1 MSKQLQLQNIDGKKY
16 LVYPFRSIREVDDII
31 LQLLNEAEQEGF
43 LESSIRKSQKVVAY
57 NIDHLTSLADLPD
70 RVLTREQFI
79 SVLQDLL
86 DMLVYLE
93 DSFIGPEYIA
103 FDRDEVYVDPDTCKL
118 YLAILPVQSPG
129 ASSSLQNCV
138 LDLISKFTSGEGD
151 PFSAD
156 AIMRTT
162 SGMSKISDLQNL
174 IRHLQEFA
182 DTQPEVS
189 AAPAAEEAAEE
200 IPPAEEAILEIPAAE
215 EASAVEEPALEISA
229 AEEGPAVEEVVPEIP
244 AAEEAPAVEEPVLE
258 IPAAE
263 ETPTVEEVVPE
274 IPAAEEAPAVEEAA
288 LEIPAAEEA
297 PAVKE
302 VVPEIPAAEEVPAV
316 EEAAPEIPAAEEVP
330 AVEEAAP
337 EIAPIEEKAAEAD
350 SSDAETKD
358 LISEV
363 IAEEKT
369 SGEEAVPIFE
379 KAIEIDI
386 DQPAGVESAADNT
399 LIFNK
404 ELKSELAAVFS
415 APEEAEKENEELKE
429 IEKAMDEPEAEEI
442 TDEIPVSELEEQ
454 LAQKEVITVSGRK
467 PAYLFRKKT
476 SELIPLSGI
485 PFLLGKIPTACDYL
499 ISDNP
504 AVSRIHA
511 VIRYSEEEA
520 FYYIVDCGTT
530 NNTYLNGKKIP
541 KGKGVRLY
549 DKDRLHLAT
558 EEFVFNHQN

>member
-229 AEEGPAVEEVVPEIP
+229 AEEGPA
-244 AAEEAPAVEEPVLE
+244 
-258 IPAAE
+258 
-263 ETPTVEEVVPE
+263 VEEVVPE